1 VAAASDPGKDD
12 YLVHGAL
19 VRAVE
24 KKLGCRK
31 AGRLPEGAVRL
42 VRKSFD
48 ARKRRDKFFVYVVD
62 VDAEVLAG
70 VGIRVVE
77 QQGQVEL
84 LPAVPPMAAAP
95 PKQVPM
101 AAAASG
107 DPVVVVG
114 SGPAG
119 LFAALAVAEAG
130 LPCVL
135 LERGKPV
142 EARGRDIGALF
153 VRGQGNPESN
163 LCYGEGG
170 AGTWSDGKLTTRIGR
185 NSEPVRHV
193 LETLCKLGAP
203 EVTHACA
210 AAPALV
216 CLATSTTS
224 SPWPLQRQLV
234 FSWVSVHDC
243 STFWWPASRT
253 WAPTDWCASCAPSG
267 PPWPPWAWTSVLG
280 RALRA
285 CARKAVASSAWT
297 WLAASS

>member
-1 VAAASDPGKDD
+1 MAAAAKASRRGPRALPPPRQPDDAELIPITEGTWRIFGVNVAAAADPGKDD
-12 YLVHGAL
+12 YSAHDAL

-31 AGRLPEGAVRL
+31 AGRLPEGALRL

-84 LPAVPPMAAAP
+84 LPAVPLVAAAP
-95 PKQVPM
+95 
-101 AAAASG
+101 AAQTPAAVAGG

-135 LERGKPV
+135 LERGQPV

-153 VRGQGNPESN
+153 VRGRGNPESN

-203 EVTHACA
+203 EVTHARA
-210 AAPALV
+210 ALALV
-216 CLATSTTS
+216 CLAALLS
-224 SPWPLQRQLV
+224 
-234 FSWVSVHDC
+234 C
-243 STFWWPASRT
+243 SIPGIDGDT
-253 WAPTDWCASCAPSG
+253 
-267 PPWPPWAWTSVLG
+267 
-280 RALRA
+280 
-285 CARKAVASSAWT
+285 
-297 WLAASS
+297 